1 MKKNIFP
8 FLSTALVACNG
19 LGTKHVYDSSPAELM
34 QEVPAVATCNLQLVK
49 MRVSL
54 TTRWLGSLRYRV
66 GGLNFYDNNLH
77 SQFYKNPGMSP
88 KQYGIYLMRTGKFTR
103 NRIKRK
109 MLG

>member
-1 MKKNIFP
+1 MKNNIFS

-66 GGLNFYDNNLH
+66 WV
-77 SQFYKNPGMSP
+77 
-88 KQYGIYLMRTGKFTR
+88 
-103 NRIKRK
+103 
-109 MLG
+109 